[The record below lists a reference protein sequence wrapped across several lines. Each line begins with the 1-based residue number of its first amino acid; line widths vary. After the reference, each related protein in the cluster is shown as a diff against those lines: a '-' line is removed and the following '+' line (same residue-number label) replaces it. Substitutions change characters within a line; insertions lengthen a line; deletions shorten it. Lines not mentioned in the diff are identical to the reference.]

1 MSYVL
6 IAFLLVCSAF
16 FSSTEIAYAA
26 ANPSRLRKAAEAGS
40 RNGKW
45 ALSIRENYDKALCT
59 ILIGNNLVNIASSSV
74 ATVIALELVGDA
86 DQDCAKGFVVI
97 FADA

>member
-26 ANPSRLRKAAEAGS
+26 ANPSRLRKAAESGS
-40 RNGKW
+40 KNGKW

-59 ILIGNNLVNIASSSV
+59 ILIGI
-74 ATVIALELVGDA
+74 TH
-86 DQDCAKGFVVI
+86 
-97 FADA
+97 

>member
-16 FSSTEIAYAA
+16 FSSTEIAYAS
-26 ANPSRLRKAAEAGS
+26 ANPSRLRKAAETGS
-40 RNGKW
+40 KNGKW
-45 ALSIRENYDKALCT
+45 ALQISENYNKILCT

-74 ATVIALELVGDA
+74 ATVIAM
-86 DQDCAKGFVVI
+86 
-97 FADA
+97 